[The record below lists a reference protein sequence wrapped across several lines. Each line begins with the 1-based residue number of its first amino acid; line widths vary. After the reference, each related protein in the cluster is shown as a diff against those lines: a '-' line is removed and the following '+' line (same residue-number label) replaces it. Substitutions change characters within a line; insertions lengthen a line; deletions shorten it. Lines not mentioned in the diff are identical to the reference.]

1 MKKFLKKAK
10 DKYVP
15 YFLIILSIVIIL
27 VSYYIAE
34 QINCSSFEQL
44 LYTLN
49 TVEGA
54 SMQPVYEGAL
64 FVIVRLVAVVGAVL
78 LVRYLIKRKFKFTF
92 NNVYLELNKRK
103 IKVFPFSRMFV
114 SVVILLLSLTYVFYA
129 FKFNEYI
136 DSQFNKAE
144 IFEKEYVNPKNVK
157 ITFPEQKRNLIYIY
171 VESLENSAM
180 SLEHGGVE
188 KTSYIPNL
196 EKLAL
201 ENINFSNTQ
210 TLGGGYATYGS
221 TWTIAG
227 MISQSAGIPLKVSA
241 GKSNSY
247 TSNNYMTGAYSLGD
261 ILRENGYNNYF
272 ILGEESS
279 FAGADAYFKQHGNYE
294 IFDYN
299 WAKKEGLIPEDYYE
313 WWGFE
318 DSKLFEFSK
327 QKLLE
332 ISQNDE
338 PFNFVM
344 ETMDTHFMDGYVDK
358 SCKTKFKENYA
369 NAYYCTDQLLSKFI
383 SWVQEQDFYENTT
396 IIISGDHLTM
406 RKGFFVS
413 NDMSYQRTVY
423 NVIINSAIDASYTKN
438 RKFNT
443 IDMYPT
449 TLASIGAEIEGE
461 RLGLG
466 TNLFS
471 DKKTLIERTSLN
483 YVESELS
490 KTSDFYNDRILK
502 DDSGDFK
509 EEKIVG
515 KIKE

>member
-1 MKKFLKKAK
+1 MKKFLKNLKN
-10 DKYVP
+10 KYIP
-15 YFLIILSIVIIL
+15 ILLIVISIIIIL

-44 LYTLN
+44 LYTIN

-64 FVIVRLVAVVGAVL
+64 FVSVRLIALVGFIL
-78 LVRYLIKRKFKFTF
+78 LVRFIIKRRYSFKL
-92 NNVYLELNKRK
+92 NDVYLNINKKSFK
-103 IKVFPFSRMFV
+103 IFPFSRMFV
-114 SVVILLLSLTYVFYA
+114 AVVILLLSLTYVFYA

-136 DSQFNKAE
+136 DTQFNKAK
-144 IFEKEYVNPKNVK
+144 IFEKEYVNPKEVEL
-157 ITFPEQKRNLIYIY
+157 TFPEKKRNLIYIY
-171 VESLENSAM
+171 VESLENSAL
-180 SLEHGGVE
+180 SIEHGGVE
-188 KTSYIPNL
+188 KVSYIPNL

-201 ENINFSNTQ
+201 ENTNFSNSQ

-241 GKSNSY
+241 SKANSY
-247 TSNNYMTGAYSLGD
+247 VSNNYMTGAYSIGD
-261 ILRENGYNNYF
+261 VLRDNGYRNYF

-279 FAGADAYFKQHGNYE
+279 FAGADAYYRQHGSYE
-294 IFDYN
+294 RFDYN
-299 WAKKEGLIPEDYYE
+299 WAKKEKLIPQDYYE

-318 DSKLFEFSK
+318 DKKLFEFSK
-327 QKLLE
+327 KKLSE
-332 ISQNDE
+332 ISESDE
-338 PFNFVM
+338 PFNFVI
-344 ETMDTHFMDGYVDK
+344 ETMDTHFMDGYVDS

-369 NAYYCTDQLLSKFI
+369 NAYYCSDQMI
-383 SWVQEQDFYENTT
+383 SSFVKWVQEQDWYDNTT

-413 NDMSYQRTVY
+413 NDTSYERTVY
-423 NVIINSAIDASYTKN
+423 NVFINPAKEPLYTKN

-449 TLASIGAEIEGE
+449 TLASLGVEIEGD

-471 DKKTLIERTSLN
+471 DKKTLIERTSLE

-490 KTSDFYNDRILK
+490 KSSDFYNNKILM
-502 DDSGDFK
+502 D
-509 EEKIVG
+509 EKALFDN
-515 KIKE
+515 

>member
-10 DKYVP
+10 SKYIP
-15 YFLIILSIVIIL
+15 YFLMLLSLIIIL

-44 LYTLN
+44 LYTMN

-54 SMQPVYEGAL
+54 SMQPVYEGAI
-64 FVIVRLVAVVGAVL
+64 FVSSRVIIVRGIVL
-78 LVRYLIKRKFKFTF
+78 TIRYVIKKNYKITL
-92 NNVYLELNKRK
+92 NNVYLKLNNKSIK
-103 IKVFPFSRMFV
+103 IFPFSRMFLAI
-114 SVVILLLSLTYVFYA
+114 VILLLSLVYVFYE

-136 DSQFNKAE
+136 DSKFNKAE
-144 IFEKEYVNPKNVK
+144 IFEKEYVKPKNVK
-157 ITFPEQKRNLIYIY
+157 LTFPEKKRNLIYIY
-171 VESLENSAM
+171 VESLENSAA
-180 SLEHGGVE
+180 SIEHGGLQ
-188 KTSYIPNL
+188 KSSYIPNL

-201 ENINFSNTQ
+201 ENTNFSNTQ
-210 TLGGGYATYGS
+210 TMGGGYATYGS

-241 GKSNSY
+241 SKANSY
-247 TSNNYMTGAYSLGD
+247 TSNNYMTGAYTLGD
-261 ILRENGYNNYF
+261 ILNDNGYRNYF

-279 FAGADAYFKQHGNYE
+279 FAGADAFYKQHGNY
-294 IFDYN
+294 IIYDIN
-299 WAKKEGLIPEDYYE
+299 WAKKEKLIPQDYYE

-318 DSKLFEFSK
+318 DSKLYEFSK

-332 ISQNDE
+332 ISESDE

-383 SWVQEQDFYENTT
+383 KWVQEQDFYENTT
-396 IIISGDHLTM
+396 IVISGDHLTM
-406 RKGFFVS
+406 RNGFFVS
-413 NDMSYQRTVY
+413 TDTTYERTVY
-423 NVIINSAIDASYTKN
+423 NVFINPYQKGEYTKN

-443 IDMYPT
+443 LDMYPT
-449 TLASIGAEIEGE
+449 TLASLGVEIEGD

-483 YVESELS
+483 YVDSELS
-490 KTSDFYNDRILK
+490 KTSDFYNDQILK
-502 DDSGDFK
+502 DDTGAFK

-515 KIKE
+515 EIKE

>member
-1 MKKFLKKAK
+1 
-10 DKYVP
+10 
-15 YFLIILSIVIIL
+15 
-27 VSYYIAE
+27 
-34 QINCSSFEQL
+34 
-44 LYTLN
+44 
-49 TVEGA
+49 
-54 SMQPVYEGAL
+54 
-64 FVIVRLVAVVGAVL
+64 
-78 LVRYLIKRKFKFTF
+78 
-92 NNVYLELNKRK
+92 
-103 IKVFPFSRMFV
+103 
-114 SVVILLLSLTYVFYA
+114 
-129 FKFNEYI
+129 
-136 DSQFNKAE
+136 
-144 IFEKEYVNPKNVK
+144 
-157 ITFPEQKRNLIYIY
+157 
-171 VESLENSAM
+171 
-180 SLEHGGVE
+180 
-188 KTSYIPNL
+188 
-196 EKLAL
+196 
-201 ENINFSNTQ
+201 
-210 TLGGGYATYGS
+210 
-221 TWTIAG
+221 

-241 GKSNSY
+241 SKANSY
-247 TSNNYMTGAYSLGD
+247 TSNNYMIGAYTLGD
-261 ILRENGYNNYF
+261 ILNDNGYRNYF

-279 FAGADAYFKQHGNYE
+279 FAGADAFYKQHGNY
-294 IFDYN
+294 IIYDIN
-299 WAKKEGLIPEDYYE
+299 WAKKEKLIPQDYYE

-318 DSKLFEFSK
+318 DSKLYEFSK

-332 ISQNDE
+332 ISESDE

-383 SWVQEQDFYENTT
+383 KWVQEQDFYENTT
-396 IIISGDHLTM
+396 IVISGDHLTM
-406 RKGFFVS
+406 RNGFFVS
-413 NDMSYQRTVY
+413 PDTAYERTVY
-423 NVIINSAIDASYTKN
+423 NVFINPYQKGEYTKN

-443 IDMYPT
+443 LDMYPT
-449 TLASIGAEIEGE
+449 TLASLGVEIEGD

>member
-10 DKYVP
+10 NKYIP

-44 LYTLN
+44 LYTIN

-64 FVIVRLVAVVGAVL
+64 FVSIRLIAVVGLVL
-78 LVRYLIKRKFKFTF
+78 LIRYLVKRKVKITF
-92 NNVYLELNKRK
+92 NNVYLELNKKRIK
-103 IKVFPFSRMFV
+103 IFPFSRMFIA
-114 SVVILLLSLTYVFYA
+114 VVVLLLSLIYVFYA
-129 FKFNEYI
+129 FKFNEYL

-144 IFEKEYVNPKNVK
+144 IFEKEYIDPRGVK
-157 ITFPEQKRNLIYIY
+157 ITFPEKKRNLIYIY
-171 VESLENSAM
+171 VESLENSAL
-180 SLEHGGVE
+180 STTHGGVE

-201 ENINFSNTQ
+201 ENTNFSNTQ
-210 TLGGGYATYGS
+210 TIGGGYATYGS

-227 MISQSAGIPLKVSA
+227 MISQSAGIPLKVAA

-261 ILRENGYNNYF
+261 VLNANGYRNYF

-279 FAGADAYFKQHGNYE
+279 FAGADAYYKQHGNY
-294 IFDYN
+294 IIYDYN
-299 WAKKEGLIPEDYYE
+299 WAKKEELIPQDYYE

-369 NAYYCTDQLLSKFI
+369 NAYYCTDQMLSKFI
-383 SWVQEQDFYENTT
+383 EWVKEQDFYENTT
-396 IIISGDHLTM
+396 IVITGDHLTM
-406 RKGFFVS
+406 RNGFFVS
-413 NDMSYQRTVY
+413 TDTTYERTVY
-423 NVIINSAIDASYTKN
+423 NVFINPYKDGEYTKN

-449 TLASIGAEIEGE
+449 TLASIGAEIEGD

-471 DKKTLIERTSLN
+471 DKKTLIERKGLN

-490 KTSDFYNDRILK
+490 KASDYYNNKILK
-502 DDSGDFK
+502 EDAKRIGDLVK
-509 EEKIVG
+509 KTE
-515 KIKE
+515 

>member
-1 MKKFLKKAK
+1 MKKFLKNLKN
-10 DKYVP
+10 KYIP
-15 YFLIILSIVIIL
+15 IFLIIVSIIIIL

-44 LYTLN
+44 LYTIN

-54 SMQPVYEGAL
+54 SMQPVYEGAV
-64 FVIVRLVAVVGAVL
+64 FVSVRLIGVVAAVL
-78 LVRYLIKRKFKFTF
+78 LIRFLIKRKYTFKL
-92 NNVYLELNKRK
+92 NDVYLTINNRSIK
-103 IKVFPFSRMFV
+103 IFPFSRLFV
-114 SVVILLLSLTYVFYA
+114 SIVVLILSLLYVFYA

-136 DSQFNKAE
+136 DMQFNKAE
-144 IFEKEYVNPKNVK
+144 IFEKEYVNPKDVK
-157 ITFPEQKRNLIYIY
+157 ITFPEKKRNLIYIY
-171 VESLENSAM
+171 VESLENSAL
-180 SLEHGGVE
+180 STTHGGVE

-201 ENINFSNTQ
+201 ENTNFSNSQ

-241 GKSNSY
+241 SKANSY

-261 ILRENGYNNYF
+261 VLRDNGYRNYF

-279 FAGADAYFKQHGNYE
+279 FAGADAYYSQHGSYE
-294 IFDYN
+294 IYDIN
-299 WAKKEGLIPEDYYE
+299 WAKKEKLIPQDYYE

-327 QKLLE
+327 KKLLE
-332 ISQNDE
+332 ISESDE

-369 NAYYCTDQLLSKFI
+369 NAYYCSDQLI
-383 SWVQEQDFYENTT
+383 SEFVKWVQEQDFYENTT
-396 IIISGDHLTM
+396 IVISGDHLTM

-413 NDMSYQRTVY
+413 TDTTYERTVY
-423 NVIINSAIDASYTKN
+423 NVFINPAKEAQYNKN

-449 TLASIGAEIEGE
+449 TLASLGAEIEGD

-471 DKKTLIERTSLN
+471 DKKTLIERTSLD
-483 YVESELS
+483 YVESELA
-490 KTSDFYNDRILK
+490 KTSDFYNDKILM
-502 DDSGDFK
+502 DDSTNVKQQK
-509 EEKIVG
+509 ENEIH
-515 KIKE
+515 E

>member
-10 DKYVP
+10 NKYIP
-15 YFLIILSIVIIL
+15 SLLIVLSIVIVL

-44 LYTLN
+44 LYTIN

-64 FVIVRLVAVVGAVL
+64 FVSIRLIIVVGVIL
-78 LVRYLIKRKFKFTF
+78 LIKYLIKRKYKISF
-92 NNVYLELNKRK
+92 NNVYLKLNNKTLK
-103 IKVFPFSRMFV
+103 IFPFSRMFT

-129 FKFNEYI
+129 FKFNEYL

-144 IFEKEYVNPKNVK
+144 IFEKEYVNPKEVK
-157 ITFPEQKRNLIYIY
+157 ITFPKKKRNLIYIY
-171 VESLENSAM
+171 VESLENSAL
-180 SLEHGGVE
+180 SIEHGGVE
-188 KTSYIPNL
+188 KVSYIPNL

-201 ENINFSNTQ
+201 ENTNFSNTQ
-210 TLGGGYATYGS
+210 TIGGGYATYGS

-227 MISQSAGIPLKVSA
+227 MISQSAGIPLKVA
-241 GKSNSY
+241 ADKANSY
-247 TSNNYMTGAYSLGD
+247 TSNNYMSGAYSIGD
-261 ILRENGYNNYF
+261 ILMNNGYHNYF

-279 FAGADAYFKQHGNYE
+279 FAGADAYYKQHGNYT
-294 IFDYN
+294 IYDYN
-299 WAKKEGLIPEDYYE
+299 WAKKEKLIPEDYYV

-327 QKLLE
+327 RKLLE
-332 ISQNDE
+332 ISKKDE

-344 ETMDTHFMDGYVDK
+344 ETMDTHFMDGYVDE
-358 SCKTKFKENYA
+358 SCKTKFKENYS
-369 NAYYCTDQLLSKFI
+369 NAYYCTDQMLSKFVK
-383 SWVQEQDFYENTT
+383 WVQEQDFYDNTT

-413 NDMSYQRTVY
+413 NDLAYERTVY
-423 NVIINSAIDASYTKN
+423 NVFINPYKEGEYTKN

-443 IDMYPT
+443 IDMFPT
-449 TLASIGAEIEGE
+449 TLASIGAEIEGD

-471 DKKTLIERTSLN
+471 DKKTLIERKGLD
-483 YVESELS
+483 YVQTELS
-490 KTSDFYNDRILK
+490 KSSDFYNDKILM
-502 DDSGDFK
+502 DDHNIFK
-509 EEKIVG
+509 QTTINY
-515 KIKE
+515 